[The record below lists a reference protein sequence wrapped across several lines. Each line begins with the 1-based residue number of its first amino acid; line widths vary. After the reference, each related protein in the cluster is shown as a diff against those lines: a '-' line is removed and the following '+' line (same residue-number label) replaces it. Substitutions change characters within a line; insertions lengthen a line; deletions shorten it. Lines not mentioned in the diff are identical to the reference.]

1 MPNAIL
7 INKQEVLEFLSE
19 EPLFKKFMDDDE
31 AREEFLEYCL
41 RTQTKKEY
49 ERIRKKAI
57 LSCCLLL
64 LWNYPGIRI
73 TMMFSTFKQT
83 GYTLFQE
90 LLNSDAAIWHLTLA
104 DTGYMLSY
112 NELSIPH
119 KNDLPSSILHIHSPF
134 LIGLPL
140 KRPIH
145 VMVFEKFSDWIP
157 GYYDN
162 VHLMFISMD

>member
-7 INKQEVLEFLSE
+7 VDKNEVLKFLSDEKMYEKWKE
-19 EPLFKKFMDDDE
+19 EKKEEDD
-31 AREEFLEYCL
+31 FLEYCHL
-41 RTQTKKEY
+41 IAPKSEY
-49 ERIRKKAI
+49 DRLRKKAI
-57 LSCCLLL
+57 LSACLLL

-83 GYTLFQE
+83 ASSLFFD
-90 LLNSDAAIWHLTLA
+90 LLKSDAATPHLILA
-104 DTGYMLSY
+104 DTGYSITA

-119 KNDLPSSILHIHSPF
+119 KNDLPSSVLHIHSPF

-157 GYYDN
+157 TYYGN